1 MNLNTQQNIDLCRKA
16 LVTKELQYYS
26 KLCEL
31 YAELAIIQNGRLTSE
46 ELQSKYSLPLTMAAR
61 GDTEFTRPEN
71 NIINGRRLY
80 SNQEIEIFRD
90 YAFSAGRLRQFQEAT
105 NKLSGTLR
113 EDQNGEKY
121 IDKHAMDNYHKF
133 MQTTSKSTRYFDDFI
148 SEHSR
153 QGIGHN
159 FYLKTRQAIK
169 RINEI
174 DSQHLPIGK
183 FIRDITPEAFGST
196 ISRVNSHS
204 QIKDQASSMYS
215 RSETKEFREEPS
227 LVKEAA
233 HVIGKKAQKFF
244 TKHKSQVRNVMISAA
259 CLATL
264 LGGAS
269 YLNDRAAFQD
279 LDVKTN
285 AEQGYQNYV
294 SPETINKLSA
304 IRTAIENA
312 ENSPT
317 QPSYDDLNSIRQGL
331 DGVIDDVMSD
341 LVTDAF
347 ESKNPDC
354 KVTSV
359 ETNYDKTVNIYAT
372 NEFHP
377 ENFCTISYTDKNGEE
392 KEITIHEFNSL
403 AGNPIMQS
411 YDNEY
416 DLDKN
421 SPSVNENDN
430 FVKQGEDVMQTLAE
444 YRKIL
449 EDTEHLAGTRMIYS
463 GGFLFTDPSLKTIL
477 PEKAQILQE
486 EKSESVE
493 TKTDDS
499 KTQQVQEDSYDER

>member
-31 YAELAIIQNGRLTSE
+31 YAKLAIMQNGRLTSE

-113 EDQNGEKY
+113 EDRNGEKY

-233 HVIGKKAQKFF
+233 HVIGKKAQKIF
-244 TKHKSQVRNVMISAA
+244 
-259 CLATL
+259 
-264 LGGAS
+264 
-269 YLNDRAAFQD
+269 Y
-279 LDVKTN
+279 
-285 AEQGYQNYV
+285 
-294 SPETINKLSA
+294 
-304 IRTAIENA
+304 
-312 ENSPT
+312 
-317 QPSYDDLNSIRQGL
+317 
-331 DGVIDDVMSD
+331 
-341 LVTDAF
+341 
-347 ESKNPDC
+347 
-354 KVTSV
+354 
-359 ETNYDKTVNIYAT
+359 
-372 NEFHP
+372 
-377 ENFCTISYTDKNGEE
+377 
-392 KEITIHEFNSL
+392 
-403 AGNPIMQS
+403 
-411 YDNEY
+411 
-416 DLDKN
+416 
-421 SPSVNENDN
+421 
-430 FVKQGEDVMQTLAE
+430 
-444 YRKIL
+444 
-449 EDTEHLAGTRMIYS
+449 
-463 GGFLFTDPSLKTIL
+463 
-477 PEKAQILQE
+477 KA
-486 EKSESVE
+486 
-493 TKTDDS
+493 
-499 KTQQVQEDSYDER
+499 